1 MFTLPGWQAPPKWYA
16 ETARRSTALS
26 LTPRIMTTT
35 PAVPLAARGKT
46 VRRPSGRATP
56 SELTTD
62 TTLTPLGE
70 YLLAE
75 QDDTA
80 FLAWLESTLD
90 AGREAPDAGPEAK

>member
-1 MFTLPGWQAPPKWYA
+1 MLTLPGWMAPQKWYA
-16 ETARRSTALS
+16 ETARRSTALT
-26 LTPRIMTTT
+26 LTPHPTMAT
-35 PAVPLAARGKT
+35 PTAIPLAARGKT

-90 AGREAPDAGPEAK
+90 AQEAK